1 MYDSNFQ
8 LHDPSKGRTEQK
20 SLTRNAGRRILVASV
35 LTLALIVGAVYGA
48 LVWDNSPLAA
58 QTTTVSTNNAQPLQ
72 LDSSL
77 FQDQKVLADLYDA
90 VAPSVVSIQVVTS
103 ISQTDLPFQFPG
115 GEGIPSAGQ
124 GSGFIYDNEGHIVT
138 NNHVV
143 EGADEITVLFTN
155 GFWADAEIVATDP
168 QADLAVLKVDPPEDF
183 DWQPLPL
190 AAPDTLRVGHFVI
203 ALGNPF
209 GLDSTMTT
217 GIVSALGRGQRI
229 GDGETRYTLPEI
241 IQTDAAINPGNSG
254 GPLINLN
261 GEVVGVNFAIQSS
274 VRSNSGVGFTIPIS
288 IVQRVVPALIEDGE
302 FRYSFLG
309 ISGSQIG
316 PFTARELELPANRLG
331 VYVSRAVEGGP
342 SEEAGLRGDSG
353 QGQTNG
359 DGDII
364 TAIDG
369 KIVRTFEDLV
379 GYLVTETSPGDTV
392 TITALRDGESIDFDV
407 TLVDRPG
414 LPSMASRSSSDDD
427 DEEEQEQ
434 ENRRGTRLTARA
446 AIAIAVDAVKEEGM
460 SEDDIVQ
467 KIAQPNEVDGDDVWV
482 VELSTS
488 DEVAMVT
495 VDRSTG
501 DVLEIVI
508 E

>member
-1 MYDSNFQ
+1 MYDPNFQ
-8 LHDPSKGRTEQK
+8 LN
-20 SLTRNAGRRILVASV
+20 NANKNSGRRILLASV
-35 LTLALIVGAVYGA
+35 LTIALAIGVIYGSV
-48 LVWDNSPLAA
+48 VWGNTPLAA

-77 FQDQKVLADLYDA
+77 FQDQKALADLYDA
-90 VAPSVVSIQVVTS
+90 VAPSVVSIQVLTTEPQANS
-103 ISQTDLPFQFPG
+103 PFQFPG
-115 GEGIPSAGQ
+115 GEGMPSSGQ

-138 NNHVV
+138 NHHVV
-143 EGADEITVLFTN
+143 EDADEITVLFTN
-155 GFWADAEIVATDP
+155 GFWAEAEIVATDP
-168 QADLAVLKVDPPEDF
+168 QADLAVIKVDPPEDF

-217 GIVSALGRGQRI
+217 GIVSALGRDQRI
-229 GDGETRYTLPEI
+229 GEGETRYTLPEI

-288 IVQRVVPALIEDGE
+288 IVQRVVPSLIQNGE

-316 PFTARELELPANRLG
+316 PGLAEELELPVNRLG
-331 VYVSRAVEGGP
+331 VYVSRVIEDGP

-353 QGQTNG
+353 RTEANG

-369 KIVRTFEDLV
+369 EIVRTFEDLV

-392 TITALRDGESIDFDV
+392 TITALRDGEPMDFDV

-414 LPSMASRSSSDDD
+414 LPSLASRSNDDG
-427 DEEEQEQ
+427 DEEEE
-434 ENRRGTRLTARA
+434 ESRSRGARLTARA
-446 AIAIAVDAVKEEGM
+446 AIAIAVDAVEDEGM
-460 SEDDIVQ
+460 AEEEIVE
-467 KIAQPNEVDGDDVWV
+467 KIAQPDEVDGDEVWV

-488 DEVAMVT
+488 DQVATVT

-501 DVLEIVI
+501 DVLEI
-508 E
+508 EFE

>member
-1 MYDSNFQ
+1 MYDPNFE
-8 LHDPSKGRTEQK
+8 LKNSDNST
-20 SLTRNAGRRILVASV
+20 GRRILIASV
-35 LTLALIVGAVYGA
+35 LTIALAVGAIYGS
-48 LVWDNSPLAA
+48 VMWGNSPLAA

-77 FQDQKVLADLYDA
+77 FQDQQALADLYDA
-90 VAPSVVSIQVVTS
+90 VAPSVVSIQVLTTEPQTTS
-103 ISQTDLPFQFPG
+103 PFQLPG

-143 EGADEITVLFTN
+143 EDADEITVLFTN
-155 GFWADAEIVATDP
+155 GFWAEAEIVATDP
-168 QADLAVLKVDPPEDF
+168 QADLAVIKVDPPEDF

-190 AAPDTLRVGHFVI
+190 ATPDTLRVGHFVI

-217 GIVSALGRGQRI
+217 GIVSALGRDQRI
-229 GDGETRYTLPEI
+229 GEGETRYTLPEI

-288 IVQRVVPALIEDGE
+288 IVQRVVPSLIENGE

-316 PFTARELELPANRLG
+316 PGLAEELELPINRLG
-331 VYVSRAVEGGP
+331 VYVSRVIEGGP

-353 QGQTNG
+353 RTEANG

-364 TAIDG
+364 TAING
-369 KIVRTFEDLV
+369 EIVRTFEDLV

-392 TITALRDGESIDFDV
+392 TITALRDGDPVDFDV

-414 LPSMASRSSSDDD
+414 LPSLASSRGGDNGGDD
-427 DEEEQEQ
+427 DEEED
-434 ENRRGTRLTARA
+434 NSRRARLTARA
-446 AIAIAVDAVKEEGM
+446 AIAIAVDAAGDEGM
-460 SEDDIVQ
+460 AEDDIVE
-467 KIAQPNEVDGDDVWV
+467 KIAQPDEIDGDEVWI

-488 DEVAMVT
+488 DEVATVT

-501 DVLEIVI
+501 DVLEIEI